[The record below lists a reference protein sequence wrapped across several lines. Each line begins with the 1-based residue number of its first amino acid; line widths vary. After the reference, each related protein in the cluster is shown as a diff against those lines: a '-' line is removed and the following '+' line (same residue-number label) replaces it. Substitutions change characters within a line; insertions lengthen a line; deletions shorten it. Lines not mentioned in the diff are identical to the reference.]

1 MKVLV
6 AIFSTVYAWNI
17 PEEQVGQLRRE
28 FSEHTF
34 VRADSD
40 QEVLERIVDADVVY
54 CSWINAAQF
63 AAARQL
69 RWIHS
74 NAAGIG
80 PLLFPAMIASPIP
93 VTNSS
98 GVSSVTIAEHV
109 IAVALSLLRELPLA
123 WRRQAEGRWSQNEF
137 ESGARMKTLR
147 GARVLI
153 VGLGSIGRETARLAG
168 GFGAHVVGVRRHP
181 GEGAP
186 PAGVAAVVGPDRLH
200 HELPQAD
207 VVVIAA
213 PHTRDT
219 ERIVGEPEL
228 ALMKDDAVLV
238 NVSRGTLIDEAALV
252 RALESGRLRGAAL
265 DVFEQEPLAAASPL
279 WGRHDVLVTPHV
291 SGFHAD
297 YWPTARRLFAD
308 NLRRFLSGQ
317 PLANIV
323 DKQAGY

>member
-1 MKVLV
+1 VKILV
-6 AIFSTVYAWNI
+6 SIYSTVYAWNI
-17 PEEQVGQLRRE
+17 PEDQVEQLRRD
-28 FSEHTF
+28 FPEHAF

-40 QEVLERIVDADVVY
+40 AEVLERIGDAEVVY
-54 CSWINAAQF
+54 CSWINAEQF

-80 PLLFPAMIASPIP
+80 PLLFPEMIASPIP

-109 IAVALSLLRELPLA
+109 IGVALALLRELPLA
-123 WRRQAEGRWSQNEF
+123 WRRQAEQRWSQNEF
-137 ESGARMKTLR
+137 DSGARMKTLR
-147 GARVLI
+147 GTRVLI
-153 VGLGSIGRETARLAG
+153 IGLGSIGRETGRLAG
-168 GFGAHVVGVRRHP
+168 GFGAHVVGIRRRAGHEPPPP
-181 GEGAP
+181 GVG
-186 PAGVAAVVGPDRLH
+186 AVVGAEQLH
-200 HELPQAD
+200 VELPLAD

-219 ERIVGEPEL
+219 VRLIGEREL

-265 DVFEQEPLAAASPL
+265 DVFDQEPLAADSPL
-279 WGRHDVLVTPHV
+279 WRRDDVIVTPHV

-308 NLRRFLSGQ
+308 NLRRYVERR